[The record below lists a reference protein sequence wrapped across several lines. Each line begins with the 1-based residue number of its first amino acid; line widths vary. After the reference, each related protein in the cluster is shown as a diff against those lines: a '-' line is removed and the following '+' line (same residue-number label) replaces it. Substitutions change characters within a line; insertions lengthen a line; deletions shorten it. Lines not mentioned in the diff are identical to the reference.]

1 MQQLKP
7 KEGCVHG
14 IFMYMT
20 SAFYRIVSCF
30 QASLFPGPSRLACAW
45 SNAEN
50 YEYMQLLQLLY
61 KLHTTNVRFL
71 CYISYDWVG
80 WNMVEPRRAHD
91 PKACQGMKLH
101 QLHQLHP
108 CWPAAWQ
115 RDYHWPESFLPSR
128 AACLPCPYPALLH
141 SYLFNSV
148 HLSFSKWDM
157 IKVSAGAHLKSTK
170 YKQVR
175 ISRQIN
181 LQANWEDVGQTEH
194 FLRPQYSIWLIY
206 LHQSHLNQACNM
218 DAHQYTLA
226 PGPC

>member
-1 MQQLKP
+1 MPDPTQRT
-7 KEGCVHG
+7 
-14 IFMYMT
+14 T
-20 SAFYRIVSCF
+20 STCNCCNCS
-30 QASLFPGPSRLACAW
+30 
-45 SNAEN
+45 
-50 YEYMQLLQLLY
+50 
-61 KLHTTNVRFL
+61 TNFTRPMCGFFA
-71 CYISYDWVG
+71 ISPTIEWG
-80 WNMVEPRRAHD
+80 GTWWNMVEPRRAHD

>member
-1 MQQLKP
+1 
-7 KEGCVHG
+7 
-14 IFMYMT
+14 
-20 SAFYRIVSCF
+20 
-30 QASLFPGPSRLACAW
+30 
-45 SNAEN
+45 
-50 YEYMQLLQLLY
+50 
-61 KLHTTNVRFL
+61 
-71 CYISYDWVG
+71 
-80 WNMVEPRRAHD
+80 
-91 PKACQGMKLH
+91 
-101 QLHQLHP
+101 
-108 CWPAAWQ
+108 
-115 RDYHWPESFLPSR
+115 LPSR